1 MKAVHI
7 ATVLRLEVHRI
18 ILLIVAIAILALL
31 PAVILVVEVVRVRQ
45 LVEEHVRL
53 AEVHAVVEDKELTYS
68 TNKNYQ
74 YI

>member
-1 MKAVHI
+1 MKAVHS